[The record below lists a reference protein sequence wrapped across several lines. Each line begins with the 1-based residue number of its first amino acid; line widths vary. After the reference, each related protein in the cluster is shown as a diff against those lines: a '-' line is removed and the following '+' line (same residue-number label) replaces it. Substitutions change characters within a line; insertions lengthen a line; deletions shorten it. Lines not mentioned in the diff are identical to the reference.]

1 MQDATSD
8 KLLDAVYFAATQKRV
23 VEQLEQAKRSVRYA
37 RKEFESLK
45 SEKAL
50 APEYQKAYA
59 QMADSIQRTEQA
71 IAETVNESWAQ
82 EWEPLAGR
90 AVHHHTPVAP
100 EIVTAVRRTIEEIN
114 AAEMRFFTH
123 CKSTMETLRKQDLSG
138 LIDWS
143 TPVQYELS
151 VQLDPGPARAYY
163 DTCGDGEEPL
173 RISLGL
179 YLPLGLEED
188 EDAYNWNMFE
198 GHPGHPLQADHH
210 GYLVHCII
218 DHSVIPWQLISHIKE
233 IEVRLEFSTFES
245 VWEKSA

>member
-90 AVHHHTPVAP
+90 AVHHNTPVAP
-100 EIVTAVRRTIEEIN
+100 EIVAAVRRTIEEIN
-114 AAEMRFFTH
+114 AAELRFFGH
-123 CKSTMETLRKQDLSG
+123 CKSTLETLRKQDLSG

-151 VQLDPGPARAYY
+151 VQLDPGPVRAFYGI
-163 DTCGDGEEPL
+163 CGKGEEPL
-173 RISLGL
+173 RIPLGL
-179 YLPLGLEED
+179 YLPLGLEK
-188 EDAYNWNMFE
+188 DAVPFNWNVFE
-198 GHPGHPLQADHH
+198 GHQGHPLQAGHH

-233 IEVRLEFSTFES
+233 IEVRLEFCTFES
-245 VWEKSA
+245 VWERSA

>member
-1 MQDATSD
+1 MQDTNFES
-8 KLLDAVYFAATQKRV
+8 LLDAVYFAATHKCV
-23 VEQLEQAKRSVRYA
+23 IEQLEQAMRSVRYA

-50 APEYQKAYA
+50 APEYQTAYA
-59 QMADSIQRTEQA
+59 QLAESIHRTEQA
-71 IAETVNESWAQ
+71 IAETVNDNWAL
-82 EWEPLAGR
+82 EWEPVGR
-90 AVHHHTPVAP
+90 STVHHHTPIAP

-114 AAEMRFFTH
+114 AAEMRFFGH
-123 CKSTMETLRKQDLSG
+123 CKSTLETLRKQDLSG

-151 VQLDPGPARAYY
+151 VQLDPGLARAFY
-163 DTCGDGEEPL
+163 DTCGDGEEPM

-188 EDAYNWNMFE
+188 EVTYNWNMFE
-198 GHPGHPLQADHH
+198 GHQGHPLQADHH

-233 IEVRLEFSTFES
+233 IEVRLEFCTFES
-245 VWEKSA
+245 VWEKAA